1 MRLVKM
7 QTMLH
12 LAQIARQA
20 DSPVRCA
27 TLGLVTPKEQYAQR
41 LSECEAR
48 VVRLDRDHARIGGVR
63 LGLGASFVIMA
74 VLSWNRSLS
83 PAWLL
88 LPIASFIGV
97 LLYHVRVQDRRVRAA
112 RAVRHCQAALA
123 RMDDRWSGTGPTGAH
138 FANHHHIYSADID
151 IFGDGGLYQLLCAA
165 RTQMGEETL
174 AGWLLA
180 PADAAAIENRQECI
194 RDLRDRFEFREE
206 MALCGNSLQ
215 IELHPERLT
224 QWAESPNLLDAK
236 WIRWSALPLA
246 AMAVAGVIAWA
257 WSGVVF
263 PLLLVVG
270 FEGSVFGL
278 VKARVKSAISAVED
292 AYEDLKGLSELMN
305 RIESAPFE
313 ASALR
318 ALVGELSTHSM
329 SASRALSK
337 LATVVNFVEARRNPL
352 LAPLLIMLMYPLLT
366 ALAAERWRAAHGRAI
381 RAWLGVL
388 GRFEALLSLAR
399 YSHEHPADPFPEFLT
414 GSAAFTA
421 SSLGHPL
428 IPALAMV
435 RNDVDISGATRV
447 WLVSG
452 SNMSGKSTL
461 LRTIGINTVLAMAG
475 APVRAARLQL
485 TPLQVGAA
493 IRVNDSLHEGS
504 SRFYAEI
511 TRLRQLFE
519 AYELPLLFLLDEL
532 LQGTNSADRRVGAE
546 GVIRA
551 LLKRGAI
558 GLVSTHD
565 LALTHISDLPAD
577 ALVNVHFQ
585 DEILDGRLKF
595 DFKLH
600 PGIITKSNGVQLMR
614 SIGLEV

>member
-1 MRLVKM
+1 M
-7 QTMLH
+7 
-12 LAQIARQA
+12 A
-20 DSPVRCA
+20 
-27 TLGLVTPKEQYAQR
+27 PKEQYA
-41 LSECEAR
+41 LHLTACEAR
-48 VVRLDRDHARIGGVR
+48 VARLDRGHARIGGVR
-63 LGLGASFVIMA
+63 LGLGASFVIVA
-74 VLSWNRSLS
+74 ALCWARGFSAW
-83 PAWLL
+83 WLL
-88 LPIASFIGV
+88 PPILAFVAVV
-97 LLYHVRVQDRRVRAA
+97 LNHIRVQDRRARAA
-112 RAVRHCQAALA
+112 RAVSYCKAALA
-123 RMDDRWSGTGPTGAH
+123 RMDDRWSGTGPAGAR
-138 FANHHHIYSADID
+138 FANHHHLYSGDID
-151 IFGDGGLYQLLCAA
+151 IFGPGGLYQLLCAA

-180 PADAAAIENRQECI
+180 PASAAAIADRQACI

-206 MALCGNSLQ
+206 MSLCGSGLH
-215 IELHPERLT
+215 IDLHPERLT
-224 QWAESPNLLDAK
+224 RWAESPNRLDAA
-236 WIRWSALPLA
+236 WIRWSAPLLA
-246 AMAVAGVIAWA
+246 ASALAGVIVWA
-257 WSGVVF
+257 VFGVVF
-263 PLLLVVG
+263 PLLAILAV
-270 FEGSVFGL
+270 EGSVFGL
-278 VKARVKSAISAVED
+278 LKARVKTAISAVED

-313 ASALR
+313 AAALR
-318 ALVGELSTHSM
+318 EWVARLSTHSM
-329 SASRALSK
+329 SASHALSK

-352 LAPLLIMLMYPLLT
+352 LAPLLIVLMYPVLT
-366 ALAAERWRAAHGRAI
+366 ALAAERWRSAHGRAI
-381 RAWLGVL
+381 RAWLDVL
-388 GRFEALLSLAR
+388 GQFEALLCLAR

-414 GSAAFTA
+414 GAASFTA
-421 SSLGHPL
+421 VSLGHPL
-428 IPALAMV
+428 IPAVAMV
-435 RNDVDISGATRV
+435 RNDVDIGGAGRV

-461 LRTIGINTVLAMAG
+461 LRTIGINMVLAMAG

-519 AYELPLLFLLDEL
+519 DYELPLLFLLDEL

-546 GVIRA
+546 GVIRS

-565 LALTHISDLPAD
+565 LALTHISELPAD

-585 DEILDGRLKF
+585 DEFLDGKLIF
-595 DFKLH
+595 DFKLR

>member
-1 MRLVKM
+1 M
-7 QTMLH
+7 
-12 LAQIARQA
+12 
-20 DSPVRCA
+20 
-27 TLGLVTPKEQYAQR
+27 
-41 LSECEAR
+41 
-48 VVRLDRDHARIGGVR
+48 VRLDRVHARIGGVR
-63 LGLGASFVIMA
+63 LGLGASFVIVA
-74 VLSWNRSLS
+74 ALCWRQGFSLL
-83 PAWLL
+83 WLL
-88 LPIASFIGV
+88 LPALAFTGV
-97 LLYHVRVQDRRVRAA
+97 VLFHIRVRDRRIRAA
-112 RAVRHCQAALA
+112 RAVSHCKAALA
-123 RMDDRWSGTGPTGAH
+123 RMEDRWSGTGPTGAR

-151 IFGDGGLYQLLCAA
+151 IFGEGGLYQLLCAA

-174 AGWLLA
+174 ASWLLA
-180 PADAAAIENRQECI
+180 PADGAAIEDRQACI

-224 QWAESPNLLDAK
+224 RWAESPNLLDAK
-236 WIRWSALPLA
+236 WIRWSAPLLA
-246 AMAVAGVIAWA
+246 ALAVAGVVAWA
-257 WSGVVF
+257 LSGVVF
-263 PLLLVVG
+263 PLLVILAI
-270 FEGSVFGL
+270 EGGVFGL
-278 VKARVKSAISAVED
+278 LKAQVKTATSAVED
-292 AYEDLKGLSELMN
+292 AFQDLKGLSELMN

-313 ASALR
+313 SSGLR
-318 ALVGELSTHSM
+318 TLVAELSTHSM

-352 LAPLLIMLMYPLLT
+352 LAPLLIMLMYPVLT

-381 RAWLGVL
+381 RAWLGAL

-414 GSAAFTA
+414 GPASFTA
-421 SSLGHPL
+421 SLLGHPL
-428 IPALAMV
+428 IPALALV
-435 RNDVDISGATRV
+435 RNDVDIRGATRV

-519 AYELPLLFLLDEL
+519 VYELPLLFLLDEL

-585 DEILDGRLKF
+585 DEILDGQLKF